1 MSDAKHVWALILAA
15 GDGSRLRALTTKP
28 CGTAVPKQFCSLEG
42 GHSLLEEAIA
52 RASKLVPSKQICTI
66 VAQQHRQWW
75 SESRELGRLPHDNL
89 IVQPRNRGTGIG
101 ILYSVLHILAKD
113 PEARIVMLPA
123 DHYVRDEAVL
133 RDSLKLAIDRIEE
146 GKDRPVL
153 LGIEPDVSDS
163 DLGYIVPGGPDAAGG
178 QRVARFLEKPN
189 EAVAQELI
197 EQGALWNSFII
208 AATAQTL
215 LNMFLPRYSATVM
228 EMQIILSRRLSLN
241 LPAGAWPA
249 VVDLYMRLPTLDF
262 SRDILEDKVDKLCV
276 VRVPPCGWNDLGTPR
291 RVGQTLQQLKSKST
305 DAGTSDWNAT
315 SYLSLAAQH
324 AQFER
329 IAQLGAG

>member
-15 GDGSRLRALTTKP
+15 GEGSRLRALTTKP
-28 CGTAVPKQFCSLEG
+28 CGTAVPKQFCSLDG
-42 GHSLLEEAIA
+42 GPSLLEDAIV
-52 RASKLVPSKQICTI
+52 RASKLVPATRTCTI

-75 SESRELGRLPHDNL
+75 SESRELMRLPHDNL

-123 DHYVRDEAVL
+123 DHYVRDEAIL
-133 RDSLKLAIDRIEE
+133 RDSLKLALDRIEE

-163 DLGYIVPGGPDAAGG
+163 DLGYLVPGGPDAAGG
-178 QRVARFLEKPN
+178 QRVAKFIEKPN
-189 EAVAQELI
+189 ETIAQELI
-197 EQGALWNSFII
+197 DQGALWNFFII
-208 AATAQTL
+208 TATAQTL
-215 LNMFLPRYSATVM
+215 LNMFLPRYSAMVM

-262 SRDILEDKVDKLCV
+262 SRDILEDKVDKLCM
-276 VRVPPCGWNDLGTPR
+276 VRVPPCGWSDLGTPR

-305 DAGTSDWNAT
+305 GTSAPEWSAT
-315 SYLSLAAQH
+315 PYLNLAAQH

-329 IAQLGAG
+329 IAQLGVG

>member
-1 MSDAKHVWALILAA
+1 MSDANHVWALILAA

-28 CGTAVPKQFCSLEG
+28 CGTAVPKQFCSLDG
-42 GHSLLEEAIA
+42 GHSLLEDAIV
-52 RASKLVPSKQICTI
+52 RASKLVPATRICTI

-75 SESRELGRLPHDNL
+75 SESRELMRLPHDNL

-123 DHYVRDEAVL
+123 DHYVRDEAIL
-133 RDSLKLAIDRIEE
+133 RDSLKLALDRIEE

-153 LGIEPDVSDS
+153 LGIEPEVSDT

-178 QRVARFLEKPN
+178 QRVAKFIEKPN
-189 EAVAQELI
+189 ETIAQELI
-197 EQGALWNSFII
+197 DQGALWNSFII

-215 LNMFLPRYSATVM
+215 LNMFLPRYSAMVM

-249 VVDLYMRLPTLDF
+249 VVDLYMRLPSLDF
-262 SRDILEDKVDKLCV
+262 SRDILEDKVEKLCV
-276 VRVPPCGWNDLGTPR
+276 VRVPPCGWSDLGTPR
-291 RVGQTLQQLKSKST
+291 RVGQTLQHLKSQST
-305 DAGTSDWNAT
+305 SASDWSAT
-315 SYLSLAAQH
+315 PYLSLAAQH

-329 IAQLGAG
+329 ITQLGA